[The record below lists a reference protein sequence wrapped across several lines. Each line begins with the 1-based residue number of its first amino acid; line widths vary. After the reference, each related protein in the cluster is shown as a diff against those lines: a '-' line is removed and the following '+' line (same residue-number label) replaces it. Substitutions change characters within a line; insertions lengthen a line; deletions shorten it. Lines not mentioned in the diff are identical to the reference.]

1 MNKVLKSIMTV
12 VAIVASL
19 SIASGKVYADGQYGK
34 DIIKNK
40 SFRIEK
46 EVRIKDEG
54 SYEDKLI
61 LTKSDWDEV
70 IEFRIR
76 IKNVGEVTTDKMKME
91 DFLPSELKLVKE
103 DGLTEHWDGFE
114 PGETKTYKIEAR
126 IKDSELDREN
136 FDKCVV
142 NKAEVRYDGKFE
154 GADTATVCYGDRTVT
169 ELPET
174 GFEEV
179 LIPLG
184 LGLIVASYVIKKS
197 REAR

>member
-1 MNKVLKSIMTV
+1 MTV